1 MTSSNKNNQ
10 HKMAFII
17 WLAIFPL
24 ITLTFYLFGDLLLL
38 LPLVLRTFILT
49 IIIVPTV
56 FYIIVPFYTRLLSAW
71 FK

>member
-1 MTSSNKNNQ
+1 MTHSNKNNQ

-24 ITLTFYLFGDLLLL
+24 ITLTFYLFGDLLML

-56 FYIIVPFYTRLLSAW
+56 FYIIVPLYTRLLSGW